1 MFSSCLYI
9 YLYLPILYSK
19 QSCKLK
25 LLHIDVFIVLVLL
38 NCSQLL
44 FDFEIC
50 FHFCIY
56 HLYVCGQHA
65 LLYFTLNF
73 CCSVKKDEVM
83 GIAFSKNPY
92 DSNTPLKMGD
102 TKVQSNSMF
111 PPIKSLPLDLSDTT
125 AWSLWHCSN
134 YILWLLNKLTTEFW
148 TVIKFSLLLL
158 GCKTIY
164 QVYACIV
171 TICKLHKSF

>member
-1 MFSSCLYI
+1 MDSQRQGRYFVFSVCFYL

-65 LLYFTLNF
+65 LLYLTLNF

-125 AWSLWHCSN
+125 A
-134 YILWLLNKLTTEFW
+134 
-148 TVIKFSLLLL
+148 
-158 GCKTIY
+158 
-164 QVYACIV
+164 
-171 TICKLHKSF
+171 